1 MESDATSPSLKRSV
15 LFQVISSVTQ
25 GDDQVTE
32 QDAYNDEDQGHAMG
46 NVRESIAVGRTQRNP
61 RKPIWLTTNKIVAYA
76 LPVLRRQSRLHTG
89 KLKSVQSPRCERMP

>member
-25 GDDQVTE
+25 GDDQVAE

-46 NVRESIAVGRTQRNP
+46 NVRESIVVGRTQRNP
-61 RKPIWLTTNKIVAYA
+61 RKP
-76 LPVLRRQSRLHTG
+76 S
-89 KLKSVQSPRCERMP
+89 